1 MTLWSKL
8 DELLH
13 ETIEREQILR
23 IQLLV
28 NGHEITTFL
37 EYNEFIFTISLEI
50 LKLDLTEIL
59 KLDSTKC
66 IFIDKTVETK
76 QVKSETRFIQVLL
89 KKEVFE

>member
-1 MTLWSKL
+1 MTLWSEL

-28 NGHEITTFL
+28 NGHKITTFL

-50 LKLDLTEIL
+50 F

>member
-1 MTLWSKL
+1 MNLWSKL
-8 DELLH
+8 DEMLH
-13 ETIEREQILR
+13 ETIEREQILE

-28 NGHEITTFL
+28 NGHKITSFL
-37 EYNEFIFTISLEI
+37 EYNEFILTISL
-50 LKLDLTEIL
+50 EIL

-89 KKEVFE
+89 KKEAFE

>member
-1 MTLWSKL
+1 MTLWSIL

-28 NGHEITTFL
+28 NGHKITTFL
-37 EYNEFIFTISLEI
+37 EYNEFIFTISL
-50 LKLDLTEIL
+50 EIL

>member
-1 MTLWSKL
+1 MTFWSKL

-28 NGHEITTFL
+28 NGHKITTFL
-37 EYNEFIFTISLEI
+37 EYNEFIFTISL
-50 LKLDLTEIL
+50 EIL

>member
-28 NGHEITTFL
+28 NGHKITTFL
-37 EYNEFIFTISLEI
+37 EYNEFIFTISL
-50 LKLDLTEIL
+50 EIL

>member
-1 MTLWSKL
+1 MTLWSEL

-28 NGHEITTFL
+28 NGHKITTFL
-37 EYNEFIFTISLEI
+37 EYNEFIFTISL
-50 LKLDLTEIL
+50 EIL

-89 KKEVFE
+89 KKEVFEIIK

>member
-28 NGHEITTFL
+28 NGHKITTFL
-37 EYNEFIFTISLEI
+37 EYNEFIFTISL
-50 LKLDLTEIL
+50 EIL

-89 KKEVFE
+89 KKEERR

>member
-13 ETIEREQILR
+13 ETIERDQILR

-28 NGHEITTFL
+28 NGHKITTFL
-37 EYNEFIFTISLEI
+37 EYNEFIFTISL
-50 LKLDLTEIL
+50 EIL

>member
-1 MTLWSKL
+1 MTLWSEL

-28 NGHEITTFL
+28 NGHKITTFL
-37 EYNEFIFTISLEI
+37 EYNEFIFTISL
-50 LKLDLTEIL
+50 EIL

-89 KKEVFE
+89 KKDVFE

>member
-28 NGHEITTFL
+28 NGHKITTFL
-37 EYNEFIFTISLEI
+37 EYNEFIFTISL
-50 LKLDLTEIL
+50 EIL

-89 KKEVFE
+89 KKDS

>member
-23 IQLLV
+23 VQLLV
-28 NGHEITTFL
+28 NGHKITTFL

-50 LKLDLTEIL
+50 LN
-59 KLDSTKC
+59 LDSTKC

>member
-28 NGHEITTFL
+28 NGHKITTFL

-50 LKLDLTEIL
+50 LKLDL
-59 KLDSTKC
+59 TKC

-89 KKEVFE
+89 KKDVFE

>member
-50 LKLDLTEIL
+50 LKLD
-59 KLDSTKC
+59 STKC

>member
-28 NGHEITTFL
+28 NGHKITTFL
-37 EYNEFIFTISLEI
+37 EYNEFIFTISL
-50 LKLDLTEIL
+50 EIL

-89 KKEVFE
+89 V

>member
-1 MTLWSKL
+1 MTLWSNL

-28 NGHEITTFL
+28 NGHKITTFL
-37 EYNEFIFTISLEI
+37 EYNEFIFTISL
-50 LKLDLTEIL
+50 EIL

>member
-1 MTLWSKL
+1 MTLWSEL

-28 NGHEITTFL
+28 NGHKITTFL
-37 EYNEFIFTISLEI
+37 EYNEFIFTISL
-50 LKLDLTEIL
+50 EIL

-76 QVKSETRFIQVLL
+76 QVKLETRFIQVLL
-89 KKEVFE
+89 KKDVFE

>member
-8 DELLH
+8 DGLLH

-28 NGHEITTFL
+28 NGHKITTFL
-37 EYNEFIFTISLEI
+37 EYNEFIFTISL
-50 LKLDLTEIL
+50 EIL